1 MAFIV
6 IFILALAVIIG
17 WWLSKQRLASKPWLE
32 EDALVDG
39 PALSDAGPSRGT
51 TAKLGLGV
59 FLAVVGSL
67 FALFLSAYSMRSG
80 LGDWRPIPVPR
91 LLWLNTCVLVF
102 SSIALQYA
110 HATARRGALDDARTG
125 LMAGGVSAL
134 AFLAGQLAAWQQL
147 AAAGYFLASNPANT
161 FFYLLTAVHGLHLAG
176 GLVALGG
183 ATVKMHRGAAAD
195 QVRLSIDLCAIY
207 WHFLLLI
214 WLLLFGLLL
223 IEANEALADFILR
236 CKSLILG

>member
-1 MAFIV
+1 MAFV
-6 IFILALAVIIG
+6 LIFVLALAAIIG
-17 WWLSKQRLASKPWLE
+17 WWLSKQRLMSKPWLE
-32 EDALVDG
+32 TDAVVEG
-39 PALSDAGPSRGT
+39 PGFSGAPQPAT

-59 FLAVVGSL
+59 FLAVVSSL
-67 FALFLSAYSMRSG
+67 FALFLSAYSMRAS
-80 LGDWRPIPVPR
+80 LGDWRPVPVPN
-91 LLWLNTCVLVF
+91 LLWLNTGVLVF

-110 HATARRGALDDARTG
+110 HASARRGSLEDVRTG

-134 AFLAGQLAAWQQL
+134 AFIGGQLAAWQQL

-176 GLVALGG
+176 GVAALGRASLKARRAVG
-183 ATVKMHRGAAAD
+183 ADEVS
-195 QVRLSIDLCAIY
+195 LSVNLCAIY

-223 IEANEALADFILR
+223 VQENETLADFILR
-236 CKSLILG
+236 CRSLFFG